1 MFEIVLQ
8 NNKSEQ
14 NKIGKNIDNI
24 LTVSGVL
31 KDETSILSPSI
42 LVNADL
48 DALTSA
54 NYMTIDSFGRK
65 YFITDI
71 KSIRRGLVQINGRC
85 DVLETYKDYIKQ
97 QTAVIAR
104 QENKWN
110 LYLNDSI
117 FKTYQNPIY
126 IFKKFDKGFKNDM
139 ECYLLTVA

>member
-126 IFKKFDKGFKNDM
+126 IFKKFDKGFQNDM

>member
-126 IFKKFDKGFKNDM
+126 IFKKFDKGFENDM

>member
-24 LTVSGVL
+24 LTISGVL

-48 DALTSA
+48 DALTAA
-54 NYMTIDSFGRK
+54 NYMTIESFGRK

-71 KSIRRGLVQINGRC
+71 KSIRCGLVQINGRC

-97 QTAVIAR
+97 QEAVIAR

-126 IFKKFDKGFKNDM
+126 IFKNFDKGFTNNM

>member
-1 MFEIVLQ
+1 MFQIVLQ

-126 IFKKFDKGFKNDM
+126 IFKKFDKDFKNDM

>member
-24 LTVSGVL
+24 LTASGVL

-71 KSIRRGLVQINGRC
+71 KSIRRGLVQIDGRC

>member
-24 LTVSGVL
+24 LTISGVL

-126 IFKKFDKGFKNDM
+126 IFKNFDKGFKNDM

>member
-24 LTVSGVL
+24 LTISGVL

-97 QTAVIAR
+97 QVAVIAR

-126 IFKKFDKGFKNDM
+126 IFKKFDKGFKNDT

>member
-31 KDETSILSPSI
+31 KDETSILNPSI

-126 IFKKFDKGFKNDM
+126 IFKNFDKGFKNDM

>member
-54 NYMTIDSFGRK
+54 NYMKIDSFGRK

-126 IFKKFDKGFKNDM
+126 IFKKFDKGFQNDM

>member
-104 QENKWN
+104 QENRWN